1 MTNLA
6 PRESAGQSR
15 SASGSDVQARP
26 VLHTIGYEGRDLD
39 AFLSALTEAGV
50 TLLCDVRRNPLSRK
64 PGFSKRALGQAC
76 REAGIRYEHLPEL
89 GIASADRRGVRT
101 SAEYEALLAAYERGG
116 LPKQTEALA
125 ALQGWIEA
133 GEIVVL
139 TCFERD
145 PKCCHR
151 HCVARALQ
159 DRCGGSLAVVH
170 L

>member
-1 MTNLA
+1 M
-6 PRESAGQSR
+6 
-15 SASGSDVQARP
+15 
-26 VLHTIGYEGRDLD
+26 
-39 AFLSALTEAGV
+39 
-50 TLLCDVRRNPLSRK
+50 
-64 PGFSKRALGQAC
+64 
-76 REAGIRYEHLPEL
+76 
-89 GIASADRRGVRT
+89 RT